1 MWVVGMERKVHN
13 HEILSKKYLDTHC
26 DGKREECDEPWY

>member
-13 HEILSKKYLDTHC
+13 HEILPKKYLDIDC
-26 DGKREECDEPWY
+26 DGKRADCDEPWY